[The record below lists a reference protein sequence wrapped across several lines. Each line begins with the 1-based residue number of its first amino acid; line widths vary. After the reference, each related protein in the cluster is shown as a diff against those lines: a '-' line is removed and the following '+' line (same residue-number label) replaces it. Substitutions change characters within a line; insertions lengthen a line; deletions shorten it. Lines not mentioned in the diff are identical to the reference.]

1 MAAGPVERGDHSS
14 GRGVMTIRLVTAS
27 STDLPDESVRAF
39 GITVVGLH
47 VVEEGERAVSTSA
60 ATPDEFATIYE
71 QLLAD
76 PECTG
81 IVSVHLSREL
91 SRTWQSAADAATRFG
106 GRVLVSDSRGAG
118 MAFGA
123 AVAQCAWAARSG
135 LGLSST
141 YELAER
147 LCRGASTY
155 AALESLE
162 HLRRGGRISALAAL
176 FGSAL
181 AMRPIIV
188 LRQGA
193 VDLAAKARTTTKAH
207 QRLRALLR
215 DEVDR
220 GDVLV
225 VVHHCEAPDRATEMA
240 TEIRKE
246 TQFPERVLIVEFDEV
261 LAWHLGPGTVGVSVT
276 DLVDPEFP
284 IPSPPPQAAS

>member
-1 MAAGPVERGDHSS
+1 
-14 GRGVMTIRLVTAS
+14 MTIRLVTDS
-27 STDLPDESVRAF
+27 SADLPAEWVRGF

-47 VVEEGERAVSTSA
+47 VVEENDRAVSTA
-60 ATPDEFATIYE
+60 AVTPDELAEIYGE
-71 QLLAD
+71 LLAD
-76 PECTG
+76 PDCTG
-81 IVSVHLSREL
+81 VVSVHLSREL

-123 AVAQCAWAARSG
+123 AVAQCAWAAGNG
-135 LGLSST
+135 LGLSAT

-162 HLRRGGRISALAAL
+162 NLRRGGRISALAAL

-181 AMRPIIV
+181 AMRPVIV
-188 LRQGA
+188 LRNGS

-207 QRLRALLR
+207 ARLRSLLR
-215 DEVDR
+215 DDVAR

-225 VVHHCEAPDRATEMA
+225 VVHHHQARERAEEMA

-246 TQFPERVLIVEFDEV
+246 TQFPERVMIVEFDEV

-276 DLVDPEFP
+276 DLVDTEFP
-284 IPSPPPQAAS
+284 ILPPSPQPAD

>member
-1 MAAGPVERGDHSS
+1 
-14 GRGVMTIRLVTAS
+14 MTIRLVTDS
-27 STDLPDESVRAF
+27 SADLPAEWVRGF

-47 VVEEGERAVSTSA
+47 VVEENDRAVSTA
-60 ATPDEFATIYE
+60 AVTPDELAEIYGE
-71 QLLAD
+71 LLAD
-76 PECTG
+76 PDCTG
-81 IVSVHLSREL
+81 VVSVHLSREL

-123 AVAQCAWAARSG
+123 AVAQCAWAAGNG
-135 LGLSST
+135 LGLSAT

-162 HLRRGGRISALAAL
+162 NLRRGGRISALAAL

-181 AMRPIIV
+181 AMRPVIV
-188 LRQGA
+188 LRNGS

-207 QRLRALLR
+207 ARLRSLLR
-215 DEVDR
+215 DDVAR

-225 VVHHCEAPDRATEMA
+225 VVHHQQARERAEEMA

-246 TQFPERVLIVEFDEV
+246 TQFPERVMIVEFDEV

-276 DLVDPEFP
+276 NLVDTEFP
-284 IPSPPPQAAS
+284 ILPPSPQPAD

>member
-1 MAAGPVERGDHSS
+1 
-14 GRGVMTIRLVTAS
+14 MTIRLVTDS
-27 STDLPDESVRAF
+27 SADLPADWIRGF

-47 VVEEGERAVSTSA
+47 VVEEDERAVSTA
-60 ATPDEFATIYE
+60 AVTPDELAGIYDE
-71 QLLAD
+71 LLAD
-76 PECTG
+76 PDCTG
-81 IVSVHLSREL
+81 VVSVHLSREL

-123 AVAQCAWAARSG
+123 AVAQCAWAANNG
-135 LGLSST
+135 LGLSAT

-147 LCRGASTY
+147 LCRSASTY

-181 AMRPIIV
+181 AMRPVIV
-188 LRQGA
+188 LRSGS
-193 VDLAAKARTTTKAH
+193 VDLAAKARTTSKAH
-207 QRLRALLR
+207 ARLRTLLR
-215 DEVDR
+215 DEVAR

-225 VVHHCEAPDRATEMA
+225 VVHHHRARERAEEMA

-246 TQFPERVLIVEFDEV
+246 TPFPERVMIVEFDEV

-276 DLVDPEFP
+276 DLADTEFP
-284 IPSPPPQAAS
+284 ILPPSPQEAV

>member
-1 MAAGPVERGDHSS
+1 
-14 GRGVMTIRLVTAS
+14 MTIRLVTDS
-27 STDLPDESVRAF
+27 SADLPDEWVREF

-47 VVEEGERAVSTSA
+47 VVEEGDRAVSTA
-60 ATPDEFATIYE
+60 AVTPDELTVIYQE
-71 QLLAD
+71 LLDD
-76 PECTG
+76 PDCTG

-91 SRTWQSAADAATRFG
+91 SRTWESAADAATRFG
-106 GRVLVSDSRGAG
+106 GRVLVSDSRCAG

-123 AVAQCAWAARSG
+123 AVAQCAWAANNG
-135 LGLSST
+135 LGLSAT

-147 LCRGASTY
+147 ICRGASTF

-162 HLRRGGRISALAAL
+162 SLRRGGRISAVAAI

-188 LRQGA
+188 LRNGS

-207 QRLRALLR
+207 ERLRALLR
-215 DEVDR
+215 DEIGR

-225 VVHHCEAPDRATEMA
+225 VVHQHEAPERALEMA
-240 TEIRKE
+240 IEIRKE
-246 TQFPERVLIVEFDEV
+246 TPFPERVLVVEFDEV

-276 DLVDPEFP
+276 DLVDTGFP
-284 IPSPPPQAAS
+284 IPAVSPQDGD

>member
-1 MAAGPVERGDHSS
+1 
-14 GRGVMTIRLVTAS
+14 MTIHLVTDSAS
-27 STDLPDESVRAF
+27 DLPEEWVHAF
-39 GITVVGLH
+39 GITVVPLH
-47 VVEEGERAVSTSA
+47 VVEEEDRAVSTA
-60 ATPDEFATIYE
+60 AVSPDQLATIYE
-71 QLLAD
+71 QLLSD

-81 IVSVHLSREL
+81 IVSVHLSRGL
-91 SRTWQSAADAATRFG
+91 SRTWESAADAATRFG

-123 AVAQCAWAARSG
+123 AVAQCAWAAQNG
-135 LGLSST
+135 LGLSGV

-147 LCRGASTY
+147 LCRGASTF

-162 HLRRGGRISALAAL
+162 HLRRGGRISAIAAI

-181 AMRPIIV
+181 SMRPVIV
-188 LRQGA
+188 LRGGT

-207 QRLRALLR
+207 QRLRTLLR
-215 DEVDR
+215 EEFDG

-225 VVHHCEAPDRATEMA
+225 VVHHYDAQERAEEMA

-246 TQFPERVLIVEFDEV
+246 TQFPERVMIVEFDEV

-276 DLVDPEFP
+276 TLEDSEFP
-284 IPSPPPQAAS
+284 IPSPSPQAAD

>member
-1 MAAGPVERGDHSS
+1 
-14 GRGVMTIRLVTAS
+14 MTIRLVTDSCA
-27 STDLPDESVRAF
+27 DLPEAWVREF
-39 GITVVGLH
+39 GITVVDLH
-47 VVEEGERAVSTSA
+47 VVEEDDRAVSTA
-60 ATPDEFATIYE
+60 AVSPDELAAIYDG
-71 QLLAD
+71 LLAD

-81 IVSVHLSREL
+81 VVSVHLSREL
-91 SRTWQSAADAATRFG
+91 SRTWQSAADAATRFS

-123 AVAQCAWAARSG
+123 AVAQCAWAAGRG
-135 LGLSST
+135 LGLSAT

-181 AMRPIIV
+181 SMRPVIV
-188 LRQGA
+188 LRSGS
-193 VDLAAKARTTTKAH
+193 VDLAAKARTTSKAH
-207 QRLRALLR
+207 ARLRSLLR
-215 DEVDR
+215 DDVAR

-225 VVHHCEAPDRATEMA
+225 VVHHHEAADRAEEMA

-246 TQFPERVLIVEFDEV
+246 TPFPERVMIVEFDEV

-276 DLVDPEFP
+276 DLADTEFP
-284 IPSPPPQAAS
+284 ILEPPPQPAD

>member
-1 MAAGPVERGDHSS
+1 
-14 GRGVMTIRLVTAS
+14 MTIRLVTDSAS
-27 STDLPDESVRAF
+27 DLPEEWIEEL
-39 GITVVGLH
+39 GITVVALH
-47 VVEEGERAVSTSA
+47 LVHEEERAVSTA
-60 ATPDEFATIYE
+60 AVTPDELAVIYE
-71 QLLAD
+71 ELLAD

-91 SRTWQSAADAATRFG
+91 SRTWQSAADAATRFR

-118 MAFGA
+118 MAYGA
-123 AVAQCAWAARSG
+123 AVAQCAWAARNG
-135 LGLSST
+135 LGLSGV

-147 LCRGASTY
+147 LCRGASTF

-162 HLRRGGRISALAAL
+162 QLRRGGRISAVAAI

-181 AMRPIIV
+181 AMRPVIV
-188 LRQGA
+188 LRAGT
-193 VDLAAKARTTTKAH
+193 VELAAKARTTTKAH

-215 DEVDR
+215 DEIGR

-225 VVHHCEAPDRATEMA
+225 TVHHHEAPERAEEMA

-246 TQFPERVLIVEFDEV
+246 TPFPERVIIVELDEV

-276 DLVDPEFP
+276 ELVDPEFP
-284 IPSPPPQAAS
+284 IPALPPQPTS

>member
-1 MAAGPVERGDHSS
+1 
-14 GRGVMTIRLVTAS
+14 MTIRLVTDSAS
-27 STDLPDESVRAF
+27 DLPQEWIDEF
-39 GITVVGLH
+39 GITVVSLH
-47 VVEEGERAVSTSA
+47 VVREEDRAVSTA
-60 ATPDEFATIYE
+60 AVTPDELAGIYDE
-71 QLLAD
+71 LLAD
-76 PECTG
+76 PGCTG

-106 GRVLVSDSRGAG
+106 GRVLVSDARTAG
-118 MAFGA
+118 MAYGA
-123 AVAQCAWAARSG
+123 AVAQCAWAARNG
-135 LGLSST
+135 LGLSGV

-147 LCRGASTY
+147 LCRGSSTF

-162 HLRRGGRISALAAL
+162 QLRRGGRISAVAAI

-181 AMRPIIV
+181 SMRPVIV
-188 LRQGA
+188 IRSGS

-215 DEVDR
+215 DEMGT

-225 VVHHCEAPDRATEMA
+225 TVHHHEAAERAERMA

-246 TQFPERVLIVEFDEV
+246 TPFPERVVVVELDEV

-276 DLVDPEFP
+276 ELVDPEFP
-284 IPSPPPQAAS
+284 IPGTPPQPTAG

>member
-1 MAAGPVERGDHSS
+1 
-14 GRGVMTIRLVTAS
+14 MTIRLVTDS
-27 STDLPDESVRAF
+27 SADLPAEWVRGF

-47 VVEEGERAVSTSA
+47 VVEENDRAVSTA
-60 ATPDEFATIYE
+60 AVTPDELAEIYGE
-71 QLLAD
+71 LLAD
-76 PECTG
+76 PDCTG
-81 IVSVHLSREL
+81 VVSVHLSREL

-123 AVAQCAWAARSG
+123 AVAQCAWAAGNG
-135 LGLSST
+135 LGLSAT

-162 HLRRGGRISALAAL
+162 SLRRGGRISALAAL

-181 AMRPIIV
+181 AMRPVIV
-188 LRQGA
+188 LRNGS

-207 QRLRALLR
+207 ARLRSLLR
-215 DEVDR
+215 DDVAR

-225 VVHHCEAPDRATEMA
+225 VVHHHQARERAEEMA
-240 TEIRKE
+240 TESRKE
-246 TQFPERVLIVEFDEV
+246 TQFPERVMIVEFDEV

-276 DLVDPEFP
+276 DLVDTEFP
-284 IPSPPPQAAS
+284 ILPPSPQPAD

>member
-1 MAAGPVERGDHSS
+1 
-14 GRGVMTIRLVTAS
+14 MTIRLVTDS
-27 STDLPDESVRAF
+27 SADLPAEWVREF

-47 VVEEGERAVSTSA
+47 VVEENDRAVSTA
-60 ATPDEFATIYE
+60 AVTPDELAEIYGE
-71 QLLAD
+71 LLAD
-76 PECTG
+76 PDCTG
-81 IVSVHLSREL
+81 VVSVHLSREL

-123 AVAQCAWAARSG
+123 AVAQCAWAAGNG
-135 LGLSST
+135 LGLSAT

-162 HLRRGGRISALAAL
+162 NLRRGGRISALAAL

-181 AMRPIIV
+181 AMRPVIV
-188 LRQGA
+188 LRNGS

-207 QRLRALLR
+207 ARLRSLLR
-215 DEVDR
+215 DDVAR

-225 VVHHCEAPDRATEMA
+225 VVHHQQARERAEEMA

-246 TQFPERVLIVEFDEV
+246 TQFPERVMIVEFDEV

-276 DLVDPEFP
+276 DLVDTEFP
-284 IPSPPPQAAS
+284 ILPPSPQPAD

>member
-1 MAAGPVERGDHSS
+1 
-14 GRGVMTIRLVTAS
+14 MTIRLVTDS
-27 STDLPDESVRAF
+27 SADLPSEWVRGF

-47 VVEEGERAVSTSA
+47 VVEENDRAVSTA
-60 ATPDEFATIYE
+60 AVTPDELAEIYGE
-71 QLLAD
+71 LLAD
-76 PECTG
+76 PDCTG
-81 IVSVHLSREL
+81 VVSVHLSREL

-123 AVAQCAWAARSG
+123 AVAQCAWAAGNG
-135 LGLSST
+135 LGLSAT

-162 HLRRGGRISALAAL
+162 NLRRGGRISALAAL

-181 AMRPIIV
+181 AMRPVIV
-188 LRQGA
+188 LRNGS

-207 QRLRALLR
+207 ARLRSLLR
-215 DEVDR
+215 DDVAR

-225 VVHHCEAPDRATEMA
+225 VVHHHQARERAEEMA

-246 TQFPERVLIVEFDEV
+246 TQFPERVMIVEFDEV

-276 DLVDPEFP
+276 DLVDTEFP
-284 IPSPPPQAAS
+284 ILPPSPQPAD

>member
-1 MAAGPVERGDHSS
+1 
-14 GRGVMTIRLVTAS
+14 MTIRLVTDS
-27 STDLPDESVRAF
+27 SADLPAEWVRGF

-47 VVEEGERAVSTSA
+47 VVEENDRAVSTA
-60 ATPDEFATIYE
+60 AVTPDELVEIYGE
-71 QLLAD
+71 LLAD
-76 PECTG
+76 PDCTG
-81 IVSVHLSREL
+81 VVSVHLSREL

-123 AVAQCAWAARSG
+123 AVAQCAWAAGNG
-135 LGLSST
+135 LGLSAT

-162 HLRRGGRISALAAL
+162 NLRRGGRISALAAL

-181 AMRPIIV
+181 AMRPVIV
-188 LRQGA
+188 LRNGS

-207 QRLRALLR
+207 ARLRSLLR
-215 DEVDR
+215 DDVAR

-225 VVHHCEAPDRATEMA
+225 VVHHHQARERAEEMA

-246 TQFPERVLIVEFDEV
+246 TQFPERVMIVEFDEV

-276 DLVDPEFP
+276 DLVDTEFP
-284 IPSPPPQAAS
+284 ILPPSPQPAD

>member
-1 MAAGPVERGDHSS
+1 V
-14 GRGVMTIRLVTAS
+14 
-27 STDLPDESVRAF
+27 
-39 GITVVGLH
+39 
-47 VVEEGERAVSTSA
+47 
-60 ATPDEFATIYE
+60 
-71 QLLAD
+71 
-76 PECTG
+76 
-81 IVSVHLSREL
+81 VSVHLSREL

-118 MAFGA
+118 MAFGS
-123 AVAQCAWAARSG
+123 AVAQCAWAAGNG
-135 LGLSST
+135 LGLSAT

-162 HLRRGGRISALAAL
+162 SLRRGGRISALAAL

-181 AMRPIIV
+181 AMRPVIV
-188 LRQGA
+188 LRNGS

-207 QRLRALLR
+207 ARLRSLLR
-215 DEVDR
+215 DDVAR

-225 VVHHCEAPDRATEMA
+225 VVHHHQARERAEEMA

-246 TQFPERVLIVEFDEV
+246 TQFPERVMIVEFDEV

-276 DLVDPEFP
+276 DLVDTEFP
-284 IPSPPPQAAS
+284 ILPPSPQPAD